1 MATPNTAP
9 SDDSMTTTLMG
20 GGAWSSGNTSHSPYK
35 LITGS
40 PLPQDLEESVYTVE
54 MVSFPAMTYLGCSAV
69 NAPRSENEASSN
81 MEVMRKQAVDA
92 LQVILKVPVT
102 NEGSILLLDP
112 QNQQA
117 LLKFPIKYILFCTRG
132 KVESTMDCLFINV
145 RLQNSYHCYVFK
157 APNPETC
164 QKVFDAIGKSFRIE
178 ECEFHVKVEI
188 HEDDGRGGSS
198 RPYGEGLLQV
208 EAECEQDGG
217 TDLSQLQ
224 SETSKPLHIE

>member
-35 LITGS
+35 LMRRGRRGGKEVVVKEQVEHWF

-157 APNPETC
+157 APNL
-164 QKVFDAIGKSFRIE
+164 R
-178 ECEFHVKVEI
+178 
-188 HEDDGRGGSS
+188 RL
-198 RPYGEGLLQV
+198 RPNVNKMVVL
-208 EAECEQDGG
+208 
-217 TDLSQLQ
+217 TLSQLQ